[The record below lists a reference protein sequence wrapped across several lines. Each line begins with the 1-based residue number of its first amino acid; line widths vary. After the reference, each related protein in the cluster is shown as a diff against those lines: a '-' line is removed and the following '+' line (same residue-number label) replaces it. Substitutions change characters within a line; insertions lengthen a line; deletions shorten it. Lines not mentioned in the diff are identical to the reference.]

1 MFRTMKTNLKNA
13 IVPHEG
19 NDYKPHLLRRTG
31 VLVVLVISALVFL
44 FGYLERSLLFSD
56 RMLATIYPTLVASL
70 SNENR
75 EDAKL
80 PALNYSPLLEEAAR
94 LKAEDMKIRGYFAH
108 VSPDGIDP
116 WHWFKK
122 VGYDYEYAGENLAIN
137 FSDSADVTKAW
148 MDSPGHRQNILSS
161 NFTEIGVATVK
172 GYIDGKK
179 TVFVVQMFGSPSKDM
194 IANQTP
200 LVPETATPAPA
211 VAVPEELSVEGE
223 EQTVLGLTT
232 SKPIDE
238 TITAAGVF
246 TALSFL
252 ISNPRTIMFSIYW
265 VLGLAVLLSIT
276 LLLVFF
282 KHRHVPHI
290 LYGFCIL
297 LWIIASALLYVYFFG
312 PRVIVAN

>member
-1 MFRTMKTNLKNA
+1 MFCTMKTNLKNA

-31 VLVVLVISALVFL
+31 VLVVIIISAAVFL
-44 FGYLERSLLFSD
+44 FGYLERSILFSD
-56 RMLATIYPTLVASL
+56 RMLATIYPTLVATL
-70 SNENR
+70 SNKNR

-80 PALNYSPLLEEAAR
+80 PVLAYNPLLEEAAR

-116 WHWFKK
+116 WHWIKTA
-122 VGYDYEYAGENLAIN
+122 GYDYEYAGENLAIN

-148 MDSPGHRQNILSS
+148 MDSPGHRENILSS
-161 NFTEIGVATVK
+161 NFTEVGVATVK
-172 GYIDGKK
+172 GYINGRK

-194 IANQTP
+194 IANETP
-200 LVPETATPAPA
+200 ILPQATTPASE
-211 VAVPEELSVEGE
+211 AVPGELSVEGE
-223 EQTVLGLTT
+223 ERAVLGLAT
-232 SKPIDE
+232 SKPHEE
-238 TITAAGVF
+238 TLAAASIF

-252 ISNPRTIMFSIYW
+252 VSNPRTIIFSIYW
-265 VLGLAVLLSIT
+265 VLGLAVLLSVT

-282 KHRHVPHI
+282 RHHHVPHI

-297 LWIIASALLYVYFFG
+297 LWIVTCALLYVYFFG
-312 PRVIVAN
+312 PKVIVGS